1 MPALLASLGWAGEA
15 QGHNDLSLA
24 GEEVVQAAA
33 SREFTFQ
40 RRVAGQ
46 EGKHPWC
53 GRMAFGGKRAERGG
67 RCLGGERLPSLTFS
81 NAQNALRDRW
91 KLLSLEGRSRS
102 LVDAFASHGMPF
114 NAVRARQSERLNMC
128 RYFLEGSVIVER
140 WWGQA
145 LCKNNLPFWIGRS
158 PACTGLP
165 HHLYSAY
172 SNCDGIPQ
180 VPPTPRVP
188 EMVYRDG
195 FQQPRIPL
203 APLASL
209 AATPFS
215 CVASSRCC
223 PDGATA
229 AWISQHVV
237 FSDGVLEANHLPLA
251 QQLVPEL
258 QRA

>member
-1 MPALLASLGWAGEA
+1 MFRWRAPSFVDVFQRTEC
-15 QGHNDLSLA
+15 
-24 GEEVVQAAA
+24 A
-33 SREFTFQ
+33 SRQME
-40 RRVAGQ
+40 AI
-46 EGKHPWC
+46 E
-53 GRMAFGGKRAERGG
+53 FGGPF
-67 RCLGGERLPSLTFS
+67 PSLSGCLRF
-81 NAQNALRDRW
+81 ARNALQC
-91 KLLSLEGRSRS
+91 G
-102 LVDAFASHGMPF
+102 
-114 NAVRARQSERLNMC
+114 RARQSERLNMC

-165 HHLYSAY
+165 HHLYGAY

-180 VPPTPRVP
+180 IPPTPRVP

-203 APLASL
+203 TPLASL

-223 PDGATA
+223 PDSATA
-229 AWISQHVV
+229 AWTTQHVV
-237 FSDGVLEANHLPLA
+237 SSDGVLEANHLPLA